1 MFVLHSDCS
10 NLWKKCLYCSESS
23 TSNDDDQTA
32 DSRQVQPPE
41 LSIIEGFVHDSNS
54 SSTDTAGN
62 PTNVFN
68 NEQQLLLLS
77 STTTTSSSKNTPMN
91 PDSVEVSTDLPAE
104 EKKQRVIIEN
114 ISRSDDPSFVE
125 EEASVVVKAVTSVIS
140 QQEGDGVVAV
150 AEPKNDQLL
159 NSVSTDEKMEN
170 QLKEQKDPIMG
181 ADLILLDF
189 DISLV
194 HNQSR
199 VEALLLSHTFIG
211 SAYRASSK
219 EENVTALLDD
229 TVVNV
234 EYQGDNII
242 GCFDCNGNHAFEL
255 SGGQRRLYG
264 AVYSVRKYK
273 QSTDTEAAY
282 AVIIWI
288 DAAVKD
294 KAEIEITSFDDYFE
308 LLNLT

>member
-1 MFVLHSDCS
+1 M
-10 NLWKKCLYCSESS
+10 N
-23 TSNDDDQTA
+23 NDQA
-32 DSRQVQPPE
+32 PE
-41 LSIIEGFVHDSNS
+41 QH
-54 SSTDTAGN
+54 
-62 PTNVFN
+62 
-68 NEQQLLLLS
+68 LS
-77 STTTTSSSKNTPMN
+77 STTSSSSNAN
-91 PDSVEVSTDLPAE
+91 DIEVSTYVPEQKKQHDVDYIAE
-104 EKKQRVIIEN
+104 EEV
-114 ISRSDDPSFVE
+114 
-125 EEASVVVKAVTSVIS
+125 EASVIKAATSSVIS
-140 QQEGDGVVAV
+140 DEQEGDGGVVAV

-159 NSVSTDEKMEN
+159 INSVGIEEKMEY

-211 SAYRASSK
+211 FAFRSSSK
-219 EENVTALLDD
+219 EENVTAIDD

-242 GCFDCNGNHAFEL
+242 GCFDSNGNHAFES

-264 AVYSVRKYK
+264 AVYSVRKY
-273 QSTDTEAAY
+273 QQLTDTETTY

-294 KAEIEITSFDDYFE
+294 KAEIEIASFDDYFE
-308 LLNLT
+308 LLNLS